1 MSDRATEHLIRALD
15 ARLDTPVPVVPHPV
29 TGEALSLDAP
39 TADLARA
46 LDELKELESRIDE
59 VRAVIGEEVIRRL
72 DSKARWTAHEGG
84 FKLTAPSPAPKA
96 EWDGPALALA
106 LVELRGL
113 DLIDYEAAEAA
124 LETVVSYKPK
134 AAGLN
139 RLLKLGG
146 EVAER
151 VGACRVMVEPVRRV
165 SVKRER
171 G

>member
-1 MSDRATEHLIRALD
+1 MSEL
-15 ARLDTPVPVVPHPV
+15 RLGTVGDLLPAVAHPV
-29 TGEALSLDAP
+29 TGEVLPLDAP
-39 TADLARA
+39 TVDLARA
-46 LDELKELESRIDE
+46 LDELKELESRLKE
-59 VRAVIGEEVIRRL
+59 VRDRIGEEVLQRM
-72 DSKARWTAHEGG
+72 DAKALWTLRTEDG
-84 FKLTAPSPAPKA
+84 FKLSAPSPAPKA

-113 DLIDYEAAEAA
+113 DLIDYEAAVAA
-124 LETVVSYKPK
+124 LETVVTYKPK

-165 SVKRER
+165 TVKRER

>member
-1 MSDRATEHLIRALD
+1 MSEL
-15 ARLDTPVPVVPHPV
+15 RLGTVGDLLPAVAHPV
-29 TGEALSLDAP
+29 TGEVLPLDAP
-39 TADLARA
+39 TVDLARA
-46 LDELKELESRIDE
+46 LDELKELESRLKE
-59 VRAVIGEEVIRRL
+59 VRDRIGEEVLQRM
-72 DSKARWTAHEGG
+72 DAKALWTLRTEDG
-84 FKLTAPSPAPKA
+84 FKLSAPSPAPKA

-113 DLIDYEAAEAA
+113 DLIDYEAA
-124 LETVVSYKPK
+124 V

-165 SVKRER
+165 TVKRER